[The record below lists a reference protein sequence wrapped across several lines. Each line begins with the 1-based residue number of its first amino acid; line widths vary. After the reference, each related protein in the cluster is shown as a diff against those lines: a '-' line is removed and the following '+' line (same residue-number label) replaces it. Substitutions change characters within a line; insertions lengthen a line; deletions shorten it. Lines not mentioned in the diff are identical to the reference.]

1 MWKNICREPKYD
13 RLLHFPDSNSQ
24 SESLFVHVWG
34 SQVQPSL
41 VFKSTKDL
49 SMCSLKSYPT
59 HIVWFSFRIHQLS
72 ITFVTLCLPQ
82 DIFGNGTPC
91 WNSELSSVYWASL
104 TTSSLWCKSSHKDR
118 PELNLS
124 FPVLILFAVSFL
136 CAIVLCLSHG
146 PRAEENVRI
155 NTSAKPLVL

>member
-82 DIFGNGTPC
+82 DIFGNGTLC
-91 WNSELSSVYWASL
+91 WNSELSSVYWARL
-104 TTSSLWCKSSHKDR
+104 TTSSLWCKSSHTDQ
-118 PELNLS
+118 PEFNIS
-124 FPVLILFAVSFL
+124 FPVLFLFALSFL

-146 PRAEENVRI
+146 PCA
-155 NTSAKPLVL
+155 